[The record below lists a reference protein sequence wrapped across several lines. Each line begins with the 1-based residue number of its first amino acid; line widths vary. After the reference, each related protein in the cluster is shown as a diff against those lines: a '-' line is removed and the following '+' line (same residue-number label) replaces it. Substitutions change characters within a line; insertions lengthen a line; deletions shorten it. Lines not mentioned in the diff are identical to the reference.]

1 MAVLSLTI
9 PDAQVQRLVA
19 AVAQQR
25 GLDISAMTTAQ
36 KIAMM
41 KADVVVYWKGLMQAS
56 EVPAAQA
63 TAAAT
68 TIANIDANL
77 SIT

>member
-1 MAVLSLTI
+1 MAALTLTI
-9 PDAQVQRLVA
+9 PDAQVPRLVA

-25 GLDISAMTTAQ
+25 GINISAMTTPE

-41 KADVVVYWKGLMQAS
+41 KADVITYWIGLVQAS
-56 EVPAAQA
+56 EIPAVQT

-68 TIANIDANL
+68 RIADINSNL
-77 SIT
+77 TVT

>member
-9 PDAQVQRLVA
+9 PDAQVARLVA

-25 GLDISAMTTAQ
+25 GINISAMTTAQ

-41 KADVVVYWKGLMQAS
+41 KADVVTYWKELMQAS
-56 EVPAAQA
+56 EVPGVQ
-63 TAAAT
+63 AAAGAT
-68 TIANIDANL
+68 RVADIDANL
-77 SIT
+77 TVT